1 MYVAVGDVNGDG
13 RLDIVMS
20 PAETAGARYR
30 ISWFEAPRDRTVEWD
45 EHIVDSDAEAVHH
58 FVGIADFDQDGR
70 ADIVSAMMHQGRAP
84 AEVKIYVN
92 QDSGRSW
99 SKQVLSTRGS
109 HNMRIVDIDGDGDP
123 DLFGAN
129 WEGKNQEIELWIN
142 QTCSPATGCPC
153 WRRHEIDSQRPGKAI
168 FVQAADLDGDGR
180 VEVAAGGFWY
190 RNPGRPVGGWERR
203 SFGDPAHD
211 VILLADLDE
220 DGDIDALATR
230 WREDEPDA
238 RFVFAENDRHGNF
251 RMRFDLPRGA
261 GDFLQGVVLAR
272 FGNDGLLRVALSWH
286 APGKGIELLTV
297 PKRSPVEP
305 WHIQAIADVSQEEAL
320 SAGDID
326 RDGYIDLLLGTR
338 WLRNEGRGR
347 WSVHSIDPDKDKP
360 DRNRLADING
370 DGRLDAVVG
379 FEAISVAG
387 DVSWYEQGSDP
398 RLPWK
403 RHLVGTVIGPMSLD
417 VVDMDGDGDLDIVV
431 GEHNL
436 KKPDMARLLVF
447 ENIDGHGGRWR
458 ERVIYT
464 GDEHHDGALA
474 VDLDGDGDLDIVS
487 IGWDHGKVL
496 WYENLNRTCPA
507 HRGAVAGS

>member
-1 MYVAVGDVNGDG
+1 M
-13 RLDIVMS
+13 
-20 PAETAGARYR
+20 
-30 ISWFEAPRDRTVEWD
+30 
-45 EHIVDSDAEAVHH
+45 
-58 FVGIADFDQDGR
+58 
-70 ADIVSAMMHQGRAP
+70 
-84 AEVKIYVN
+84 
-92 QDSGRSW
+92 
-99 SKQVLSTRGS
+99 
-109 HNMRIVDIDGDGDP
+109 
-123 DLFGAN
+123 
-129 WEGKNQEIELWIN
+129 
-142 QTCSPATGCPC
+142 
-153 WRRHEIDSQRPGKAI
+153 
-168 FVQAADLDGDGR
+168 
-180 VEVAAGGFWY
+180 
-190 RNPGRPVGGWERR
+190 
-203 SFGDPAHD
+203 
-211 VILLADLDE
+211 
-220 DGDIDALATR
+220 
-230 WREDEPDA
+230 
-238 RFVFAENDRHGNF
+238 
-251 RMRFDLPRGA
+251 
-261 GDFLQGVVLAR
+261 
-272 FGNDGLLRVALSWH
+272 
-286 APGKGIELLTV
+286 
-297 PKRSPVEP
+297 
-305 WHIQAIADVSQEEAL
+305 SQEEAL

-347 WSVHSIDPDKDKP
+347 WSVHSIDPNKDKP

-387 DVSWYEQGSDP
+387 DVSWYEQGSDS

-458 ERVIYT
+458 ERLIYT